1 MPMLPE
7 VVEMLGG
14 KAFDIQVE
22 FVVSG
27 FIAVF
32 CVLALVYVQLFLDVN
47 LKPKS
52 EPFESMPRLF
62 FKSNCAEKGQK
73 KDWVDDLVISLCA
86 FACGYEAYWN
96 HETLEVTKI
105 VVFPSSAGG
114 NFSFELHSQ
123 STERDT
129 LDRYHHFHGHSG
141 ICAWLA
147 LRYTLRF
154 FAFHL

>member
-1 MPMLPE
+1 VTEKDTTIKTAMPMLPE

-32 CVLALVYVQLFLDVN
+32 CVLALVYVQLFLDDN

-73 KDWVDDLVISLCA
+73 KD
-86 FACGYEAYWN
+86 
-96 HETLEVTKI
+96 
-105 VVFPSSAGG
+105 
-114 NFSFELHSQ
+114 
-123 STERDT
+123 
-129 LDRYHHFHGHSG
+129 
-141 ICAWLA
+141 
-147 LRYTLRF
+147 
-154 FAFHL
+154 